1 MKKPHWAILR
11 TGELAAAVALAG
23 AIITVSHVVAERQKI
38 ATPAEAWLQVNEIFV
53 PDHAPDQDF
62 AVVYDA
68 TTRESFD
75 FFRIAEVQQKT
86 EQGIWITVCSG
97 STLGSSEPSAVLVNN
112 TVTWGWLV
120 GPSCTMPPGDYRLR
134 VTYSLSKPG
143 WPIKRV
149 FVLSNVFNVRGRE

>member
-11 TGELAAAVALAG
+11 TGELASAVALAG
-23 AIITVSHVVAERQKI
+23 AIITVSHVVAERQKLS
-38 ATPAEAWLQVNEIFV
+38 TPAEAWLQVNEIFV
-53 PDHAPDQDF
+53 PDHHEDQDF

-68 TTRESFD
+68 NTRERFD
-75 FFRIAEVQQKT
+75 FFRITEVQQKS
-86 EQGIWITVCSG
+86 EQGIWVTACSG
-97 STLGSSEPSAVLVNN
+97 STIGTSEPGAVLVNN

-120 GPSCTMPPGDYRLR
+120 GQSCSMPAGAYRLR